1 MMGIELNKQGRGKTW
16 ASLLLIGASLLPL
29 AGQAEPVTYT
39 IDPAHTYPSF
49 EVDHRG
55 GLSVWRGKFNRSS
68 GIVIMDKEAMTGSV
82 DIQIDMTSIDF
93 GFDDMNEHA
102 MADDEGMLNVAR
114 FPAATYSGQLTHWED
129 GLPTA
134 VDGELTLHG
143 VSLPVDL
150 QINQLRCSPARGG
163 GEVCGAD
170 AVGSFDRADF
180 GVNYAAGF
188 GFLMYVNL
196 RIQIEAQ
203 SEGV

>member
-1 MMGIELNKQGRGKTW
+1 
-16 ASLLLIGASLLPL
+16 LIGASLLPL

-114 FPAATYSGQLTHWED
+114 FPAATYSSQLTHWED

-150 QINQLRCSPARGG
+150 QINQLRCSPARSG

-203 SEGV
+203 SEG